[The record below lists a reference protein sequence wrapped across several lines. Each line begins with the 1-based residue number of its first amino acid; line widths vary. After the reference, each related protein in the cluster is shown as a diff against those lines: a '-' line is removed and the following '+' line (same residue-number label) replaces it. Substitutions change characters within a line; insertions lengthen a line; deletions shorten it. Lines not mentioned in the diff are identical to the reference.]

1 MVATVMLGMSG
12 CSVMHL
18 FGGGT
23 PKAKLESLS
32 VIATDD
38 ANSNMATALD
48 VVFVY
53 SSDAETILPQSAP
66 EWFAHRDRFIA
77 AAPTDLDVVSLQI
90 PPAFVMRQVKLPA
103 RHDKALQ
110 VVAYANYIAAGGQNK
125 LVLTGVKKALLRL
138 EAKSMALTEE

>member
-18 FGGGT
+18 FGGGP

-32 VIATDD
+32 LIAPDD

-90 PPAFVMRQVKLPA
+90 PPAFVMRQVKLPT

>member
-1 MVATVMLGMSG
+1 MAAVVLEMSG

-23 PKAKLESLS
+23 PTAKLEGLT
-32 VIATDD
+32 VIAADN

-53 SSDAETILPQSAP
+53 SAGAAAILPQSAP

-90 PPAFVMRQVKLPA
+90 PPAFVMRQVTLPA

-125 LVLTGVKKALLRL
+125 LVLTGVKKGLLRL

>member
-1 MVATVMLGMSG
+1 MVAALLAGASG

-23 PKAKLESLS
+23 PTAKLESLG

-53 SSDAETILPQSAP
+53 STDAEAILPKSAP
-66 EWFAHRDRFIA
+66 AWFAHRDGFIA

-90 PPAFVMRQVKLPA
+90 PPAFVMRRVTLPA
-103 RHDKALQ
+103 RHAKALQ
-110 VVAYANYIAAGGQNK
+110 VVVYANYIAAGGQNE
-125 LVLTGVKKALLRL
+125 LVLTSVKKALLRL
-138 EAKSMALTEE
+138 EAKTVVLSEE